1 MWRIEPLE
9 TELRALEEEEAQEH
23 RKIREKFYER
33 QKKLLA
39 KRDAEIEQ
47 IPNFWVETLQVYKL
61 EIKIYGIRS
70 SEIRLRDSQ

>member
-1 MWRIEPLE
+1 MWKIEPLE

-33 QKKLLA
+33 QKKVLA

-70 SEIRLRDSQ
+70 SEIRL